1 MNMENFIPVN
11 LIIGDRPYRV
21 KVKTEDEEA
30 VRKIAKQLNDK
41 LRNFKAEYSGK
52 DMQDYLAMVLLSYVT
67 ETQSGKIPAAD
78 NTSIEFL
85 EKIESLLDKA
95 LERGEALKD

>member
-1 MNMENFIPVN
+1 MENLIPVN
-11 LIIGDRPYRV
+11 LIIGDRSYRV

-67 ETQSGKIPAAD
+67 ETQSGQIPAAD

-85 EKIESLLDKA
+85 EKIETLIDKA
-95 LERGEALKD
+95 LERGEFTKD

>member
-11 LIIGDRPYRV
+11 LIIGDRSYRV

-52 DMQDYLAMVLLSYVT
+52 DMQDYLAMVLLSFVT
-67 ETQSGKIPAAD
+67 ETQSNETPAED
-78 NTSIEFL
+78 NTGIEFL
-85 EKIESLLDKA
+85 DKVEALLDKA
-95 LERGEALKD
+95 LERGETIKD